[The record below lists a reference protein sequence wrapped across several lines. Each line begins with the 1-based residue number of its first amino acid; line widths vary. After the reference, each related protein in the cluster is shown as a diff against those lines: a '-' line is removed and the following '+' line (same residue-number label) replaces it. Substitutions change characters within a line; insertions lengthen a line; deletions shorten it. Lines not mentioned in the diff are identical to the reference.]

1 MKGINFLLVVSLASC
16 IHFCGCQI
24 PGEITD
30 IDGNIYKTLI
40 IEEQEWMV
48 ENLKTTRYDNGDPIP
63 NVMDDAQW
71 STLTTGAWCYYNN
84 DEANDDIYGK
94 LYNWYAVEDPRNLCP
109 TGWHVPSD
117 EEWKELEMFLGM
129 SQAEA
134 DKEDHRGTNE
144 GDKLKEAGTTHWDS
158 PNTGATNES
167 GFTALPGGW
176 CYVWWGFGFDGIDNS
191 GNWWSSTQT
200 EDWGIYK
207 YIMFYNEIL
216 VYREVTWWDEGLSVR
231 CIKD

>member
-117 EEWKELEMFLGM
+117 EEWTSLTDYLGGISVAGGKM
-129 SQAEA
+129 
-134 DKEDHRGTNE
+134 KTRGTI
-144 GDKLKEAGTTHWDS
+144 EAGTGLWKN
-158 PNTGATNES
+158 PNTKASNLS
-167 GFTALPGGW
+167 GFSGLPGG
-176 CYVWWGFGFDGIDNS
+176 YRFGSGGFDFVGEIGFWWTPTMDTVRPERGAWGRYLNYNS
-191 GNWWSSTQT
+191 GNVNR
-200 EDWGIYK
+200 GHGP
-207 YIMFYNEIL
+207 L
-216 VYREVTWWDEGLSVR
+216 LSGFCVR
-231 CIKD
+231 CIRD